1 MDITNITDI
10 PPEREWTVSFNVRRA
25 SAHNQVRVDVSLRAV
40 DIHQAIEKACQFY
53 AEKEWIITDVV
64 SYKL

>member
-10 PPEREWTVSFNVRRA
+10 PPEREWTISFNVRRA
-25 SAHNQVRVDVSLRAV
+25 SERNPVRVDVSLRAM

-53 AEKEWIITDVV
+53 AEKEWVITDVV